1 MSWLAAEGLGSDEG
15 RMIPTLSPSL
25 PFAPSSRQGGGLVQ
39 PPTSPP
45 PPSRPDRGRALPGL
59 HLRRSRLDERIAL
72 VTGRQGA
79 VAGKGDALEADLLL
93 RLQVPTGTSQTPRG
107 HQ

>member
-1 MSWLAAEGLGSDEG
+1 
-15 RMIPTLSPSL
+15 
-25 PFAPSSRQGGGLVQ
+25 
-39 PPTSPP
+39 
-45 PPSRPDRGRALPGL
+45 LPGL

-93 RLQVPTGTSQTPRG
+93 RLQVPTGTPQTPRG